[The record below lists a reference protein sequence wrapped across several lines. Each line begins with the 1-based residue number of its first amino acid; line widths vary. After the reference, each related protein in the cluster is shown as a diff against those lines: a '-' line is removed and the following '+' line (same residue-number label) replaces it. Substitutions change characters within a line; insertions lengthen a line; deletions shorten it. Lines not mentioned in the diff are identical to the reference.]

1 MTGWTGASVGRIG
14 SWLDNAVVESLFAT
28 LKLEVVDR
36 QHSRTHTRAEARASI
51 FRCVESA

>member
-36 QHSRTHTRAEARASI
+36 QHSRTRTRAEARAST